1 MRFFFFSLV
10 YLIFFL
16 LNIVII
22 NIKKIIKV
30 AFLIKIGKTML
41 FC

>member
-16 LNIVII
+16 LNIVIK

-30 AFLIKIGKTML
+30 AFLNQIGKTML